1 MPDVDIALVVNG
13 RAGRGRVSRQLP
25 RLRRL
30 LESRGIAALVLE
42 TTEPG
47 HATDLAR
54 SAAQRGIAT
63 VVAVGGDGT
72 VNEVVNGLLDEHGS
86 SLGARLGVVA
96 AGSGC
101 DFARTFDL
109 PGRVDSDLRGIVGPS
124 SRLDV
129 GRIEC
134 RGPLGGPVTRHFVNV
149 AEAGMAAVTVER
161 AERLPRWLGRS
172 RYMIAFVPALIRYR
186 PTVLSVTAPSGAHA
200 GVAHNVLVA
209 NARYFGGGMH
219 VSPSSRT
226 ADGVVEIQ
234 VNTGPKRQAL
244 TLIPRMFRG
253 THLPNR
259 RIVELSGDR
268 VVIDSDTPVLVEAD
282 GELVGS
288 TPMTITVLPGALEMV
303 V

>member
-1 MPDVDIALVVNG
+1 VPGVDIALVVNG

-30 LESRGIAALVLE
+30 LERRGIAAAVFE
-42 TTEPG
+42 TSAPG
-47 HATDLAR
+47 HATHLAR
-54 SAAQRGIAT
+54 RAAEQGIGT

-72 VNEVVNGLLDEHGS
+72 VNEVANGLLDETGS
-86 SLGARLGVVA
+86 PNGPRLGVVS
-96 AGSGC
+96 AGSGG
-101 DFARTFDL
+101 DFARTFRL
-109 PGRVDSDLRGIVGPS
+109 PGKVDSELRGIVGPT

-129 GRIEC
+129 GRILCE
-134 RGPLGGPVTRHFVNV
+134 GPDGPVVRHFVNV
-149 AEAGMAAVTVER
+149 AEAGMAASTVER

-172 RYMIAFVPALIRYR
+172 RYMVAFAPTLIRYR
-186 PTVLSVTAPSGAHA
+186 PTTLSVTAPSGSHS
-200 GVAHNVLVA
+200 GVAHNVVVA

-219 VSPSSRT
+219 VSPRSST
-226 ADGVVEIQ
+226 SDGVFEVQ
-234 VNTGPKRQAL
+234 VNVGPKRQAL

-268 VVIDSDTPVLVEAD
+268 VTIESDAPVLVEAD
-282 GELVGS
+282 GELVGF
-288 TPMTITVLPGALEMV
+288 TPMTITVLPGALELV

>member
-1 MPDVDIALVVNG
+1 VPDADIALVVNG

-25 RLRRL
+25 RLRDL
-30 LESRGIAALVLE
+30 LESRGIAAVVLE
-42 TTEPG
+42 TTAPG
-47 HATDLAR
+47 HATVLAR
-54 SAAQRGIAT
+54 HAAEQGIAT

-72 VNEVVNGLLDEHGS
+72 VNEVANGLLDENGS
-86 SLGARLGVVA
+86 SLGPRLGVVS

-109 PGRVDSDLRGIVGPS
+109 PAKVDSDLRGIVGAS

-129 GRIEC
+129 GRITC
-134 RGPLGGPVTRHFVNV
+134 AGPLGPVTRHFVNV

-172 RYMIAFVPALIRYR
+172 RYMIAFVPSLVRYR
-186 PTVLSVTAPSGAHA
+186 PTTLSVTTSSGAHT

-219 VSPSSRT
+219 VSPASRT
-226 ADGVVEIQ
+226 ADGIVEVQ

-259 RIVELSGDR
+259 RVVELSGDR

-282 GELVGS
+282 GELVGR
-288 TPMTITVLPGALEMV
+288 TPMTVTVLPGALEMV